1 MEAGW
6 RLFLRFAVA
15 AAMAA
20 APAGVGAQSS
30 EAPPP
35 AEDSGVVGPRELQNF
50 SINGTITQPAPE
62 RPAPV
67 QPVARPPA
75 PAPETDAP
83 PTTASP
89 TRPAPSSSAERD
101 SPTSDADRGTPLAAA
116 PDAPAAAP
124 SIAAPQPMPEQV
136 DAPET
141 APTSTGGVSIL
152 PWLLAILALVLGGL
166 FLWWQ
171 KRAQQPAYADGP
183 GAHAFA
189 APEPAPRPAPRAP
202 APALAPKPAAP
213 PASEPFA
220 GLVTTRLRPWVDLAF
235 EPARCSV
242 EDDKVVIDFEI
253 EMVNSGNAPARGVL
267 VEARM
272 VNAGPA
278 QDAEIGQFFANPV
291 GQGERIDAIAPMKAV
306 RIKSRIV
313 APRDQVQIYDVGG
326 RKLFVPLVAFNILY
340 SWSRGAGQTSQ
351 SFLVG
356 RDTKAEKLAPFRTDM
371 GPRLFRGLGK
381 QPLPLEVRQ

>member
-6 RLFLRFAVA
+6 RLFVRFAVA

-30 EAPPP
+30 DQPPP
-35 AEDSGVVGPRELQNF
+35 AEDSGVVGPRELENF
-50 SINGTITQPAPE
+50 SINGTVTQPAPE
-62 RPAPV
+62 RAAPA

-75 PAPETDAP
+75 PAPTTDTP
-83 PTTASP
+83 PTTARP
-89 TRPAPSSSAERD
+89 TQPAPSSMAERNA
-101 SPTSDADRGTPLAAA
+101 PTSDADRGTPVATA

-124 SIAAPQPMPEQV
+124 SIAAPKPMPEQV

-141 APTSTGGVSIL
+141 APTSAGGVSIL
-152 PWLLAILALVLGGL
+152 PWLLASLALVLGGL

-183 GAHAFA
+183 AEHAFA

-202 APALAPKPAAP
+202 APAPKPAAP

-253 EMVNSGNAPARGVL
+253 EMVNRGNAPARGVL

-381 QPLPLEVRQ
+381 QPLPLEIRQ

>member
-6 RLFLRFAVA
+6 RLIVRFAVVA
-15 AAMAA
+15 ALAA
-20 APAGVGAQSS
+20 APVTLRAQSA
-30 EAPPP
+30 EPPPP

-50 SINGTITQPAPE
+50 SINGTVTQPAPE
-62 RPAPV
+62 RPAPA
-67 QPVARPPA
+67 QPVTRPQAPDPATNGPAPVDRPTRSPPA
-75 PAPETDAP
+75 
-83 PTTASP
+83 
-89 TRPAPSSSAERD
+89 SAERET
-101 SPTSDADRGTPLAAA
+101 PTPT
-116 PDAPAAAP
+116 PDAGETAPIPEGPAAAP
-124 SIAAPQPMPEQV
+124 SIAAPQPAPEAI
-136 DAPET
+136 DAPEP
-141 APTSTGGVSIL
+141 ATSVPEGMPVL
-152 PWLLAILALVLGGL
+152 PWLLALLAVVAGGL

-171 KRAQQPAYADGP
+171 KRAQQPAYADRVD
-183 GAHAFA
+183 ALVLA
-189 APEPAPRPAPRAP
+189 APEPAPRPLPRAP
-202 APALAPKPAAP
+202 ASAP
-213 PASEPFA
+213 PVQPPAPAPEPFA

-235 EPARCSV
+235 EPARCTV

-253 EMVNSGNAPARGVL
+253 EMLNTGNAPARGVL

-272 VNAGPA
+272 VNAGPT

-313 APRDQVQIYDVGG
+313 APREQVQIYDVGG
-326 RKLFVPLVAFNILY
+326 RKLFVPLVAFNVLY

-381 QPLPLEVRQ
+381 QPLPQEVRQ

>member
-6 RLFLRFAVA
+6 RLFVRFAVA

-20 APAGVGAQSS
+20 APAGLGAQSS
-30 EAPPP
+30 DQPPP

-50 SINGTITQPAPE
+50 SINGTVTQPAPE
-62 RPAPV
+62 RPAPA

-75 PAPETDAP
+75 PAPTTDTP
-83 PTTASP
+83 PTTARP
-89 TRPAPSSSAERD
+89 TQPAPSSMTERD
-101 SPTSDADRGTPLAAA
+101 APDSDADRGTPVAA
-116 PDAPAAAP
+116 APAAAP
-124 SIAAPQPMPEQV
+124 AIAAPQPMPEQV

-141 APTSTGGVSIL
+141 APTSAGGVSIL
-152 PWLLAILALVLGGL
+152 PWLLAFLALVLGGL

-183 GAHAFA
+183 AEHAFA

-202 APALAPKPAAP
+202 APAPAPKPAAP

-253 EMVNSGNAPARGVL
+253 EMVNRGNAPARGVL

-381 QPLPLEVRQ
+381 QPLPLEIRQ

>member
-6 RLFLRFAVA
+6 RLIVRFAVVA
-15 AAMAA
+15 ALAA
-20 APAGVGAQSS
+20 APVTLRAQSA
-30 EAPPP
+30 EPPPP

-50 SINGTITQPAPE
+50 SINGTVTQPAPE
-62 RPAPV
+62 RPAPA
-67 QPVARPPA
+67 QPVTRPQAPDPATTGPA
-75 PAPETDAP
+75 PADR
-83 PTTASP
+83 P
-89 TRPAPSSSAERD
+89 TRSPPASAERET
-101 SPTSDADRGTPLAAA
+101 PTPTPDAGETA
-116 PDAPAAAP
+116 PIPEAPAAAP
-124 SIAAPQPMPEQV
+124 SIAAPQPAPEAI
-136 DAPET
+136 DAPEP
-141 APTSTGGVSIL
+141 ATSVPEGMPVL
-152 PWLLAILALVLGGL
+152 PWLLALLAVVAGGL

-171 KRAQQPAYADGP
+171 KRAQQPAYADRVD
-183 GAHAFA
+183 ALVLA
-189 APEPAPRPAPRAP
+189 APEPAPRPLPRAP
-202 APALAPKPAAP
+202 ASAP
-213 PASEPFA
+213 PLQPPAPAPEPFA

-235 EPARCSV
+235 EPARCTV

-253 EMVNSGNAPARGVL
+253 EMLNTGNAPARGVL

-272 VNAGPA
+272 VNAGPT

-291 GQGERIDAIAPMKAV
+291 GQGDRIDAIAPMKAV

-326 RKLFVPLVAFNILY
+326 RKLFVPLVAFNVLY

-381 QPLPLEVRQ
+381 QPLPQEVRQ

>member
-1 MEAGW
+1 M
-6 RLFLRFAVA
+6 
-15 AAMAA
+15 
-20 APAGVGAQSS
+20 
-30 EAPPP
+30 PPVP
-35 AEDSGVVGPRELQNF
+35 AEP
-50 SINGTITQPAPE
+50 
-62 RPAPV
+62 
-67 QPVARPPA
+67 
-75 PAPETDAP
+75 
-83 PTTASP
+83 
-89 TRPAPSSSAERD
+89 
-101 SPTSDADRGTPLAAA
+101 
-116 PDAPAAAP
+116 
-124 SIAAPQPMPEQV
+124 
-136 DAPET
+136 
-141 APTSTGGVSIL
+141 
-152 PWLLAILALVLGGL
+152 
-166 FLWWQ
+166 
-171 KRAQQPAYADGP
+171 
-183 GAHAFA
+183 
-189 APEPAPRPAPRAP
+189 
-202 APALAPKPAAP
+202 
-213 PASEPFA
+213 EPFA

-253 EMVNSGNAPARGVL
+253 EMVNRGNAPARGVL

-326 RKLFVPLVAFNILY
+326 RKLFVPLVAFNVLY
-340 SWSRGAGQTSQ
+340 SWARGAGQTSQ

-381 QPLPLEVRQ
+381 QPLPLEIRQ

>member
-6 RLFLRFAVA
+6 RLIVRFAVVA
-15 AAMAA
+15 ALAA
-20 APAGVGAQSS
+20 APVTLRAQSA
-30 EAPPP
+30 EPPPP

-50 SINGTITQPAPE
+50 SINGTVTQPAPE
-62 RPAPV
+62 RPAPA
-67 QPVARPPA
+67 QPVTRPQAPDPATNGPAPVDRPTRSPPA
-75 PAPETDAP
+75 
-83 PTTASP
+83 
-89 TRPAPSSSAERD
+89 SAERET
-101 SPTSDADRGTPLAAA
+101 PTPTPDAGETA
-116 PDAPAAAP
+116 PIPEAPAAAP
-124 SIAAPQPMPEQV
+124 SIAAPQPAPEAI
-136 DAPET
+136 DAPEP
-141 APTSTGGVSIL
+141 ATSVPEGMPVL
-152 PWLLAILALVLGGL
+152 PWLLALLAVVLGGL

-171 KRAQQPAYADGP
+171 KRAQQPAYADRVDALVP
-183 GAHAFA
+183 A
-189 APEPAPRPAPRAP
+189 APEPAPRPLPRAP
-202 APALAPKPAAP
+202 ASAP
-213 PASEPFA
+213 PVQPPAPAPEPFA

-235 EPARCSV
+235 EPARCTV

-253 EMVNSGNAPARGVL
+253 EMLNTGNAPARGVL

-272 VNAGPA
+272 VNAGPT

-291 GQGERIDAIAPMKAV
+291 GQGDRIDAIAPMKAV

-313 APRDQVQIYDVGG
+313 APREQVQIYDVGG
-326 RKLFVPLVAFNILY
+326 RKLFVPLVAFNVLY

-381 QPLPLEVRQ
+381 QPLPQEVRQ

>member
-6 RLFLRFAVA
+6 RSLTRLAVA
-15 AAMAA
+15 AALAA
-20 APAGVGAQSS
+20 APATVGAQSA
-30 EAPPP
+30 EPPPP

-50 SINGTITQPAPE
+50 SINGTVTQPAPE
-62 RPAPV
+62 RPAPA

-75 PAPETDAP
+75 PAPTTAAPSPTARPTQAP
-83 PTTASP
+83 PSA
-89 TRPAPSSSAERD
+89 SAERD
-101 SPTSDADRGTPLAAA
+101 SSSTAPDSDEARAAPITA
-116 PDAPAAAP
+116 IPDAPAAAP
-124 SIAAPQPMPEQV
+124 SVAAPQPMPEPIA
-136 DAPET
+136 APDP
-141 APTSTGGVSIL
+141 APASAGGVSIL
-152 PWLLAILALVLGGL
+152 PWLLAVLALVLGGL

-171 KRAQQPAYADGP
+171 KRGQQPAYADG
-183 GAHAFA
+183 AAVHAFA
-189 APEPAPRPAPRAP
+189 APEPAPRPAPRP
-202 APALAPKPAAP
+202 PVPRPSAP
-213 PASEPFA
+213 PEPEPFT
-220 GLVTTRLRPWVDLAF
+220 GLVTTRMRPWVDLAF
-235 EPARCSV
+235 EPARCTV

-253 EMVNSGNAPARGVL
+253 EMVNRGNAPARGVL

-278 QDAEIGQFFANPV
+278 QDSEIGQFFANPV
-291 GQGERIDAIAPMKAV
+291 GHGDRIDAIAPMKAV

-313 APRDQVQIYDVGG
+313 APREQVQIYDVGG

-356 RDTKAEKLAPFRTDM
+356 RDTKAEKLAPFRTDL

-381 QPLPLEVRQ
+381 QPLPLEIRQ